1 MMSVSYGYG
10 GDTIF
15 TRGMLIPLDGDAAVV
30 TFQWNPK
37 SVIIDKE
44 VKWQHLRVAGREQ
57 PFQQYG
63 CGEVRKVILPFTIS
77 NYNNGSDFVMTV
89 QNALLQYTKPTAGG
103 TVKRPPLAQ
112 LILGSYLNI
121 QCVVRSCKFQSEEF
135 FDSMN
140 LYPSSCDAL
149 LTLEE
154 YLSDE

>member
-1 MMSVSYGYG
+1 MATSYGYG
-10 GDTIF
+10 GDTQF
-15 TRGMLIPLDGDAAVV
+15 TRGMLIPLDGDADVV

-44 VKWQHLRVAGREQ
+44 IKWQHLRVAGREA

-63 CGEVRKVILPFTIS
+63 CGEVRKIIFPFTIS

-89 QNALLQYTKPTAGG
+89 HTSLLKFTQPTAGG
-103 TVKRPPLAQ
+103 TVKRPPLVQ
-112 LILGSYLNI
+112 LILGSYLNL
-121 QCVVRSCKFQSEEF
+121 QCFVRSCKFQSEEF
-135 FDSMN
+135 FSPQT

-154 YLSDE
+154 VLVEQ